1 MLLFLHSSCC
11 SSSPCVRNDL
21 RDVVQWR
28 GGGLALLFPHLAS
41 LPLPVDR
48 LPFLA
53 WNHVSTELFIAS
65 NGSELSPAQLN
76 RTWRI
81 ICGQQQKTLCSLTS
95 STVAV
100 FTFCPPP
107 QHHQVKMRFIHR
119 TAWELASSW
128 EICCGDCYFPC
139 LHRRQA
145 SRVSCAA

>member
-119 TAWELASSW
+119 TGWELASSW